1 MQCLVFFLPFLSWV
15 KVAAIVLARV
25 TRSVVTQDAG
35 VTLSTDIVIWT
46 GILVVVAR
54 VIGRDVRTVDVS
66 ARVR

>member
-1 MQCLVFFLPFLSWV
+1 M
-15 KVAAIVLARV
+15 
-25 TRSVVTQDAG
+25 
-35 VTLSTDIVIWT
+35 TLSTDIVIWT